1 MDPIL
6 GTIIIFAGNFEPRG
20 WAFCNGQT
28 LSISQNSALFSLLG
42 TMYGGDGVTTF
53 QLPDL
58 RGRVPMHSGNGNG
71 LTPRVQGE
79 VLGSETVSLTA
90 AQMPQ
95 HSHDVNVANIP
106 GDNDRPT
113 GDFLARSQIYS
124 AVGTTLATLNP
135 LTVSVAGGNQPHAN
149 MQPSLC
155 LQYIIAL
162 EGVFPSR
169 N

>member
-95 HSHDVNVANIP
+95 HSHDLNVVNVP
-106 GDNDRPT
+106 GDNDRPA
-113 GDFLARSQIYS
+113 GDFLARSQSFS
-124 AVGTTLATLNP
+124 ATATPIVTLNP
-135 LTVSVAGGNQPHAN
+135 LTLSVAGGNQPHAN
-149 MQPSLC
+149 IQPSLC

>member
-6 GTIIIFAGNFEPRG
+6 GTIIMFAGNFEPRG

-28 LSISQNSALFSLLG
+28 LGIAQNSALFSLLG

-58 RGRVPMHSGNGNG
+58 RGRVPMHPGNGNG

-79 VLGSETVSLTA
+79 MPGTETVTLTQ

-95 HSHDVNVANIP
+95 HSHDLNVSNIP
-106 GDNDRPT
+106 GDNDRPS
-113 GDFLARSQIYS
+113 GDYLARSQIYS
-124 AVGTTLATLNP
+124 ANGTVLATLNP
-135 LTVSVAGGNQPHAN
+135 LTLSAAGGNQPHAN
-149 MQPSLC
+149 IQPSLC
-155 LQYIIAL
+155 VQFIIAL
-162 EGVFPSR
+162 EGIFPSR